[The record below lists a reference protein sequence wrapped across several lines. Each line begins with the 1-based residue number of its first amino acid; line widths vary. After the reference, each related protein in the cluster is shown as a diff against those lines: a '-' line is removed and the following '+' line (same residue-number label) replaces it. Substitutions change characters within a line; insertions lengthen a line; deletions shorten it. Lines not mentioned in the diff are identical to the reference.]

1 MMNPDVK
8 VGDRII
14 CYHMEGELGVPPGT
28 KGTVRG
34 VGRDPFEL
42 VNDEKIIRVN
52 WDNGSQLSLLTT
64 TDFWKLDKESMS
76 EQVREPAEYS
86 AFKRATDIFEN
97 FDWRYLRDFLVAVRD
112 AGPVNMFEAGPF
124 LIGGEEWIDR
134 YYGEGREDDERFQKV
149 LEMADTARDKMIA
162 GTVNYLNKTKE
173 GWELEDA
180 QRYLRTFAKKMMT
193 VYIGFPIP
201 QR

>member
-1 MMNPDVK
+1 MMNPEVK

-28 KGTVRG
+28 KGTVKG

-42 VNDEKIIRVN
+42 VNDEKIIRVS

-64 TDFWKLDKESMS
+64 TDFWKLDKDRVS
-76 EQVREPAEYS
+76 EAVHEPSEYS
-86 AFKRATDIFEN
+86 TFKKTTDIFEN
-97 FDWRYLRDFLVAVRD
+97 FDWRYLRDYLVAVRD

-124 LIGGEEWIDR
+124 LIGGKEWIDR
-134 YYGEGREDDERFQKV
+134 YYGQGHEDDPEFQKV

-162 GTVNYLNKTKE
+162 GTVNYLNKNKE
-173 GWELEDA
+173 NWELEDA
-180 QRYLRTFAKKMMT
+180 ERYLKTFAKKMMS
-193 VYIGFPIP
+193 VYISFPIP

>member
-8 VGDRII
+8 EGDRII
-14 CYHMEGELGVPPGT
+14 CFHMEGEISVPPGT
-28 KGTVRG
+28 KGTVVS
-34 VGRDPFEL
+34 VGRDPFESI
-42 VNDEKIIRVN
+42 DERIIRVK

-64 TDFWKLDKESMS
+64 TDYWKLDKSAVK
-76 EQVREPAEYS
+76 EQREPSEYS
-86 AFKRATDIFEN
+86 TFKKATDIFEN

-124 LIGGEEWIDR
+124 LIGGEEWINR

-162 GTVNYLNKTKE
+162 GTVNYLNKNKE
-173 GWELEDA
+173 EWELEDA
-180 QRYLRTFAKKMMT
+180 ERYLKTFAKKMMS
-193 VYIGFPIP
+193 VYIGFPFP

>member
-8 VGDRII
+8 EGDRII
-14 CYHMEGELGVPPGT
+14 CFHMEGEIGVPPGT
-28 KGTVRG
+28 KGTVVS
-34 VGRDPFEL
+34 VGRDPFESI
-42 VNDEKIIRVN
+42 DERIIRVK

-64 TDFWKLDKESMS
+64 TDYWKLDKSIVK
-76 EQVREPAEYS
+76 EQREPSEYS

-124 LIGGEEWIDR
+124 LIGGKEWIDR
-134 YYGEGREDDERFQKV
+134 YYGEGKEDDESFQKV

-162 GTVNYLNKTKE
+162 GTVNYLNKNKE
-173 GWELEDA
+173 EWELEDA
-180 QRYLRTFAKKMMT
+180 QRYLKTFAKKMMS

-201 QR
+201 HR